1 MDDSITSQTLS
12 SAAIVSH
19 KWQYKQGSK
28 GRVSF
33 GEYGLSLSL
42 SLSLSVKNMMTM
54 MMMEQKG
61 KGGRRGEENREKKK
75 NERLSQAYP

>member
-42 SLSLSVKNMMTM
+42 SL
-54 MMMEQKG
+54 G
-61 KGGRRGEENREKKK
+61 KKHDDDDDDGAEGERWEEGGGK
-75 NERLSQAYP
+75 